1 MMKAVI
7 NSLEIPVIQNLNE
20 LTIAL
25 EQGKKKYDQIVFTV
39 PDPKIRK
46 SLLSIERQSS
56 EYAEELIAQIK
67 KMGGDFQPNPAVCM
81 VDSLENRV
89 KNIEKEVLQICR
101 RIERS
106 IIRLYGKMLKDP
118 IVTDQL
124 RDLIRSQ
131 MIGIMGSMQHLKLLT
146 KLLYT
151 Q

>member
-67 KMGGDFQPNPAVCM
+67 KMGGEFQPTPAVCM

>member
-67 KMGGDFQPNPAVCM
+67 KMGGDFQPNPAVSM